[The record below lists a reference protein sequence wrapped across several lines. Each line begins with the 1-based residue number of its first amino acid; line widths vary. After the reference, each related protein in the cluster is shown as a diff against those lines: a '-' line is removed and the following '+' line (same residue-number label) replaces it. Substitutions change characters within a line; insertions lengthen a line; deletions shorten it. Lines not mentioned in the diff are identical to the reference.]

1 MHPVLCCA
9 CTVGLWDHVWGSGAG
24 TSQDRAQTGAMKEM
38 TGDDSKDRSWLLGEV
53 PEEWKEAIV
62 NPVSKKGKK
71 EDLESCQPV
80 SSSILL
86 DVLMNYRLDKGKVTW
101 TES

>member
-1 MHPVLCCA
+1 MLSRGDLALVQDSQVREHLNKVNIPEPMGTEGMHTQVLRELA
-9 CTVGLWDHVWGSGAG
+9 N
-24 TSQDRAQTGAMKEM
+24 
-38 TGDDSKDRSWLLGEV
+38 V